1 MYSKYLLERVKNFI
15 DLYGA
20 SVAKSINNTGLYFP
34 AVIAQAAMES
44 GYGDNIPKDSFNFAG
59 IKYNPNLQG
68 VVGYVESDTTEYVGG
83 KKVYVKQKFSKFKD
97 AEAGFNAHVQVLLKD
112 RYKDARLN
120 ATSPEEQ
127 LLMIAQAGYTTTP
140 AKEYADSMKSIVAA
154 ARDYSKLG
162 RIGSATPPPS
172 SKDYILAPHF

>member
-1 MYSKYLLERVKNFI
+1 MYSKYLYERIKKFVDTF
-15 DLYGA
+15 GA
-20 SVAKSINNTGLYFP
+20 GIAKSINNTGLYFP
-34 AVIAQAAMES
+34 AVVAQSAYES
-44 GYGDNIPKDSFNFAG
+44 GYGERIPKDSFNFAG

-68 VVGYVESDTTEYVGG
+68 VVGYVEADTTEYVGG
-83 KKVYVKQKFSKFKD
+83 KKVYVKQKFSKFRD

-127 LLMIAQAGYTTTP
+127 LFMIAKAGYTTTP
-140 AKEYADSMKSIVAA
+140 AKEYADSMKSLVEA

-162 RIGSATPPPS
+162 RIGSTTQPETQTKSVFQPR
-172 SKDYILAPHF
+172 F